1 MVMSKEEKLLKQSD
15 HDSLHKNYNPDNK
28 KTDQKVKDDDN
39 NINSND
45 TINISI
51 SKEKI
56 NELKNKT
63 IIDGEVSYA
72 YTNEKP
78 SMFSNPF
85 SFKGRIRRLEF
96 GISTILYFIYDVLLE
111 ALLISGPGNGGLVF
125 VLWIPGFYFYIAQ
138 GAKRCHDRGNSG
150 WYQII
155 PFYTLWMLFGDGDYG
170 DNSYGKNPKGI
181 NKS

>member
-1 MVMSKEEKLLKQSD
+1 MNKKEEKLLKQSD

-28 KTDQKVKDDDN
+28 KINQKVKDDDD
-39 NINSND
+39 INSND

-51 SKEKI
+51 SEQKI

-63 IIDGEVSYA
+63 ITDGEVSYVH
-72 YTNEKP
+72 TNKKP

-96 GISTILYFIYDVLLE
+96 GISTIFYFIYDLLLE
-111 ALLISGPGNGGLVF
+111 LLLISQELASLVI

-155 PFYTLWMLFGDGDYG
+155 PFYMLWMLFGDGEYG
-170 DNSYGKNPKGI
+170 DNSHGKNPKGI